1 MHGFQA
7 EKARKSTKSPICM
20 TRARPRICMNFQ
32 TVFAGCQLFTRSTFC
47 AWFAVRF
54 LAVQRTEILLLH
66 ACCSKN
72 LVCTCISVPFQRN
85 FSQLVTRFFSTA
97 ANFIQL
103 YGYSLGYWT
112 SNHSG
117 NQVLDLQYSTVDLGS
132 GHFMHTHWSRS
143 YTATRIHRACA
154 NLAIV

>member
-1 MHGFQA
+1 MQGA
-7 EKARKSTKSPICM
+7 
-20 TRARPRICMNFQ
+20 RAR
-32 TVFAGCQLFTRSTFC
+32 VHLHACQKKVNRLSADDPVYIC

-66 ACCSKN
+66 ACCSKK

-117 NQVLDLQYSTVDLGS
+117 N
-132 GHFMHTHWSRS
+132 H
-143 YTATRIHRACA
+143 
-154 NLAIV
+154 

>member
-72 LVCTCISVPFQRN
+72 LVCTCIYVPFQRN

-117 NQVLDLQYSTVDLGS
+117 N
-132 GHFMHTHWSRS
+132 H
-143 YTATRIHRACA
+143 
-154 NLAIV
+154 

>member
-1 MHGFQA
+1 MVTRPVTKGVTKGSNQGVTMHGFQA

-85 FSQLVTRFFSTA
+85 FSQLVTRFFSTCTA

-103 YGYSLGYWT
+103 YGYWLGYCA

-117 NQVLDLQYSTVDLGS
+117 NQVLVYPPP
-132 GHFMHTHWSRS
+132 SRNDS
-143 YTATRIHRACA
+143 DVR
-154 NLAIV
+154 